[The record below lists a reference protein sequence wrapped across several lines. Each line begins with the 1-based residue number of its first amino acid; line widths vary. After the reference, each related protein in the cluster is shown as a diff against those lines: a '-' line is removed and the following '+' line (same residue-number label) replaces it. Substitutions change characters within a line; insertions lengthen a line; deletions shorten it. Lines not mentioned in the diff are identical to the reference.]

1 MKGGMMEK
9 CPYCKKREIIRSATC
24 GDPVC
29 QNQHA
34 NDRSSQWVKKYR
46 VSKKTKDLEHA
57 LKV

>member
-1 MKGGMMEK
+1 MDM
-9 CPYCKKREIIRSATC
+9 CPYCKKRAIIRSATC

-34 NDRSSQWVKKYR
+34 VSRSNEWVKKFR
-46 VSKKTKDLEHA
+46 VSKKTKHLEHA

>member
-1 MKGGMMEK
+1 MEK